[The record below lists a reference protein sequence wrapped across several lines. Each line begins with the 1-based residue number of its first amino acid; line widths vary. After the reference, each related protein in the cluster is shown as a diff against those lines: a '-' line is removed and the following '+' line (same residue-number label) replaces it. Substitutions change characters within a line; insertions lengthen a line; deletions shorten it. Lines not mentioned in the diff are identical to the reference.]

1 MKVIEIIAKNIKAK
15 REELNW
21 SQEPACEDCTLSI
34 KAYGELERGRS
45 NTRLSTLRKV
55 RKGMSGIG
63 YIHGGRRKRK
73 EAGRGG

>member
-21 SQEPACEDCTLSI
+21 SQETACEECTLSI

-45 NTRLSTLRKV
+45 NPRLSTLRKV
-55 RKGMSGIG
+55 RKGLRMTWG
-63 YIHGGRRKRK
+63 
-73 EAGRGG
+73 ELFAGCEQAETA